1 MGICLKNGGFLGFRG
16 VLWGFSELFR
26 ANVAVFCGSCYHG
39 LMAEKETDS
48 YDELVDQVI
57 EAYRK
62 LLNQGMALDVCRVQ
76 GKMRSMILRD
86 ARFIRE
92 TKAIRAEKY
101 MRELEEIEDIY
112 SAASRLGDDS
122 SGYDS
127 SGRDGSPG
135 KGRSSDKDALSMQ
148 LKAAAMRREL
158 TALTADDM
166 GDNEESAVNFFF
178 TALTAEEMEM
188 MKQVEVN
195 RGTSG
200 DGDAFK
206 SIGGE
211 NEADVAVQ
219 AKKRKQMA
227 RTSGGDD
234 GGDDDDPFEVMPDGT
249 LRARR

>member
-1 MGICLKNGGFLGFRG
+1 
-16 VLWGFSELFR
+16 
-26 ANVAVFCGSCYHG
+26 
-39 LMAEKETDS
+39 MAEKETDS
-48 YDELVDQVI
+48 YNELVDQVI

-76 GKMRSMILRD
+76 GKLRSMILRD
-86 ARFIRE
+86 ARFIKE
-92 TKAIRAEKY
+92 TRAIRAEKY
-101 MRELEEIEDIY
+101 MRELEEIEEIY

-122 SGYDS
+122 PGYDS
-127 SGRDGSPG
+127 SGRDGPSR
-135 KGRSSDKDALSMQ
+135 GRSSDKDALSMQ

-158 TALTADDM
+158 TALTADDT

-178 TALTAEEMEM
+178 TALTAEEMEA

-200 DGDAFK
+200 DGDAFR

-211 NEADVAVQ
+211 DEADVAAQ

-227 RTSGGDD
+227 GAYDTDD
-234 GGDDDDPFEVMPDGT
+234 GGGDGDDDPFEVMPDGT
-249 LRARR
+249 LRARG